1 MIPHKLPGPNNT
13 LGHARPAHD
22 AAMKTSRPAL
32 HALCRRTFNRHS
44 LDAIVLPTVPTF
56 MAVIQNTDPG
66 SNAGVPGL
74 QIPLA
79 LGA

>member
-1 MIPHKLPGPNNT
+1 MAQGRALVRRLYPRIGYAV
-13 LGHARPAHD
+13 GHD
-22 AAMKTSRPAL
+22 SAL